1 MTLEVGAGEVGLRGA
16 CTEASARAVGE
27 GDATQARLEEK
38 VNGRAQ
44 RKSMHRS
51 GAKEERVFVKESRG
65 GVESEKRAWI
75 VFQRTKE
82 SEETS

>member
-1 MTLEVGAGEVGLRGA
+1 MCAQREVSV
-16 CTEASARAVGE
+16 RAIGE
-27 GDATQARLEEK
+27 GDTTQARLEEK

-75 VFQRTKE
+75 VFWRTKE
-82 SEETS
+82 KKEIS